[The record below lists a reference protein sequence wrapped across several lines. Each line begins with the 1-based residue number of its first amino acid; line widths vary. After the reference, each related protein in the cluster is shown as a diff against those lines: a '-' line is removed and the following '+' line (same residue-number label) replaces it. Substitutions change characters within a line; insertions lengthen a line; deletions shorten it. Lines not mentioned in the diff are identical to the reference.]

1 MLHIV
6 ECGVSTDSS
15 LLRWHLIK
23 LIIACK
29 VLVLHH
35 IVVIKVL
42 MQNIIVGH
50 RRL

>member
-23 LIIACK
+23 LIIAGK
-29 VLVLHH
+29 MLVLHH
-35 IVVIKVL
+35 IVVIEVL
-42 MQNIIVGH
+42 MQNIIVCH